1 MRRLSLTVLIAMC
14 VSAAAHADSIPT
26 YNMTQGTVVL
36 TSIDISTFSIGWS
49 FGNGSGTNL
58 SGSDSWGT
66 CLDFAPGGGTCNPN
80 IGIGLNQSGAS
91 LNGAGVGV
99 FGNVAINGPS
109 FLLPTGG
116 SSFSIALPV
125 LFTGTFITCPY
136 AGPPNGGCTQ
146 LNTTGLFN
154 INGTGTVTL
163 NFSGVQAGGGSIW
176 QLTGATYTLNSTP
189 EPSSIGL
196 LGTGA
201 LAIFGKLRWRKTSL
215 ISISRRDQVM

>member
-1 MRRLSLTVLIAMC
+1 MRRVSLTVLLAMC
-14 VSAAAHADSIPT
+14 VSVAAHADSIPT

-36 TSIDISTFSIGWS
+36 TSIDPGTFSIGWS
-49 FGNGSGTNL
+49 FANGSGMNL
-58 SGSDSWGT
+58 SGMDSWGT
-66 CLDFAPGGGTCNPN
+66 CLDFATGGGSCNPN
-80 IGIGLNQSGAS
+80 IVIGLNQSGAL
-91 LNGAGVGV
+91 LNGSLVGI
-99 FGNVAINGPS
+99 FRNVTITGAN
-109 FLLPTGG
+109 FLLPTSGTA
-116 SSFSIALPV
+116 FSVTLPV

-163 NFSGVQAGGGSIW
+163 NFAGSSTYTNIIW

-189 EPSSIGL
+189 EPASFVL

-201 LAIFGKLRWRKTSL
+201 LAIFGRLRGRKS
-215 ISISRRDQVM
+215 

>member
-1 MRRLSLTVLIAMC
+1 MRRVFLTVFLAMC
-14 VSAAAHADSIPT
+14 LSAAAHADSIPT

-36 TSIDISTFSIGWS
+36 TSVDISTFSIGWS
-49 FGNGSGTNL
+49 FASGSGMSL
-58 SGSDSWGT
+58 SGTDSWGT
-66 CLDFAPGGGTCNPN
+66 CLDFVAGGGSCNPN
-80 IGIGLNQSGAS
+80 IVIGLNQSGAL
-91 LNGAGVGV
+91 LNGSLVGI
-99 FGNVAINGPS
+99 FRNVSITGANL
-109 FLLPTGG
+109 LLPTSGTT
-116 SSFSIALPV
+116 FSVTLPV

-163 NFSGVQAGGGSIW
+163 NFAGFSGYSGVLW

-189 EPSSIGL
+189 EPASFVL

-201 LAIFGKLRWRKTSL
+201 LAIFGRRRWR
-215 ISISRRDQVM
+215 RR